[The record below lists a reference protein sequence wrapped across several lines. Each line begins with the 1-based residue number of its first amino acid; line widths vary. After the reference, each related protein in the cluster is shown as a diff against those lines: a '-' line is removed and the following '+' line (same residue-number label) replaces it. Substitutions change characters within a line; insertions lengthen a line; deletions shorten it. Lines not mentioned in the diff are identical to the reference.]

1 MPFADR
7 SFAVIILDIQTENL
21 RDFVRADLE

>member
-7 SFAVIILDIQTENL
+7 SFAVVILDIQTENL
-21 RDFVRADLE
+21 RGFVRADLE